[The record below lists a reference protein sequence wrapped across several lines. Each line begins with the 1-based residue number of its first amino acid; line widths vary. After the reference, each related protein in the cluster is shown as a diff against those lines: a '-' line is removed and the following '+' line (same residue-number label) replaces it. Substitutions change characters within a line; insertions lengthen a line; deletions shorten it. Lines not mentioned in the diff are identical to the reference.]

1 MKKQWHAIFE
11 SEDEAMEYAEK
22 YAGIVVHDIRW
33 IDGQPH
39 DIYHLWIEYWEDPR
53 LKETWK
59 DYLQFALLMIV
70 VIIGT
75 FILGSILVTFCPC

>member
-1 MKKQWHAIFE
+1 MKKQIHLTFE
-11 SEDEAMEYAEK
+11 SEDEAMEMAEK

-39 DIYHLWIEYWEDPR
+39 DIYHLWVEYFEDPR

-59 DYLQFALLMIV
+59 DFVPIIVFFIALIV
-70 VIIGT
+70 LIV
-75 FILGSILVTFCPC
+75 LCSLCQC

>member
-59 DYLQFALLMIV
+59 DFVPIIVFFIALIV
-70 VIIGT
+70 FV
-75 FILGSILVTFCPC
+75 FIVSMLGGIK